1 MILFEKKKAK
11 SPDLGDPFLL
21 WQGAKSNIELAAF
34 LKNGRDKEARG
45 ASGDIAELRTVTIL
59 PKMQARSFVL
69 RFLLLCQPPNIT

>member
-45 ASGDIAELRTVTIL
+45 AIGDSRVARGDFTPRPSRNRT
-59 PKMQARSFVL
+59 
-69 RFLLLCQPPNIT
+69 

>member
-11 SPDLGDPFLL
+11 SPDLKNPFLV

-45 ASGDIAELRTVTIL
+45 ASGDSRVARGSFTLMLSENRT
-59 PKMQARSFVL
+59 
-69 RFLLLCQPPNIT
+69 

>member
-34 LKNGRDKEARG
+34 LKNGQDNEARG
-45 ASGDIAELRTVTIL
+45 AIGDIAELRTVTIL

-69 RFLLLCQPPNIT
+69 RFLLLCQPLNIT